1 MQRFLIWTAALT
13 VVFAIGVA
21 AQANLTAEGHAMLMK
36 ANGQAAQAT
45 NKALGSGSVADAKAG
60 VATLRTNYTNL
71 LAFYSA
77 KKKDDAV
84 ALIKGALTGLDEVDK
99 LLSAATPD
107 TMAAQAAFKMG
118 FQGSCG
124 GCHKQYRDGDGK
136 ATPYSFKAGS
146 GLP

>member
-1 MQRFLIWTAALT
+1 MQRFLTWTAALV
-13 VVFAIGVA
+13 VVFAVGIT
-21 AQANLTAEGHAMLMK
+21 AQANLTMEEHAKIMK

-45 NKALGSGSVADAKAG
+45 NKALGSGVVADAKAG

-71 LAFYSA
+71 QAFYAA

-84 ALIKGALTGLDEVDK
+84 ALIKSALASLDEVDK
-99 LLSAATPD
+99 ALSAATPD
-107 TMAAQAAFKMG
+107 IMAAQGALKM

-136 ATPYSFKAGS
+136 TTPYSFRAGS
-146 GLP
+146 GL